1 MIHFLCFKALHNN
14 SDICLFSQLFLETWS
29 CLPRDATSNKVNRTG
44 EKKFL
49 QHQKMMQIFIKGKA
63 DDPGNY
69 KMWEK

>member
-44 EKKFL
+44 EKKIL
-49 QHQKMMQIFIKGKA
+49 TASKDDANIHKGQSR
-63 DDPGNY
+63 
-69 KMWEK
+69 